1 MEQTINCEKIII
13 AREFNKLTQ
22 KQLIEELEKIDKKIT
37 QGELSKI
44 EQGLRKDV
52 SDDLLN
58 AISKILDFPKD
69 FFLTPWE
76 RQNIKGGLYRKR
88 QSLKKKDEGF
98 VDSSVN
104 LFIQTFNDL
113 SKNFEINTINIP
125 HFSVY
130 ENNSPAHIAKKTREF
145 WNVPQGPIEDLTTL
159 LEDNG
164 IVINYINV
172 SEQEFDGYSCML
184 DNFYFIFINPDM
196 PADRLRFT
204 IAHELGHLIM
214 KNEDTPYP
222 QCDDEANKFAS
233 AFLMPEDDIK
243 FELMNL
249 NCEKAY
255 YLKPKWKVSMAALI
269 RRARDL
275 DAITQSR
282 YTSLN
287 VQMSKLGYR
296 KNEPIVF
303 EKERP
308 SLFEEIINLYIE
320 NKKETL
326 DDIAQRTNISK
337 NVLIKLYKPHRNNI
351 RAIN

>member
-22 KQLIEELEKIDKKIT
+22 KELIEKLEEIDKKIT

-44 EQGLRKDV
+44 EQGLRKDI
-52 SDDLLN
+52 SDDLLD
-58 AISKILDFPKD
+58 AISTILDFPKD
-69 FFLTPWE
+69 FFLTHWE

-104 LFIQTFNDL
+104 LFIQTFIDL
-113 SKNFEINTINIP
+113 SKNFEINTIKIP
-125 HFSVY
+125 HFSTN
-130 ENNSPAHIAKKTREF
+130 ENTSPANIAKKAREF
-145 WNVPQGPIEDLTTL
+145 WNVAHGPIQDLTTM

-164 IVINYINV
+164 IVINYLNI

-204 IAHELGHLIM
+204 IAHELGHLVM
-214 KNEDTPYP
+214 KNENIPYP
-222 QCDDEANKFAS
+222 MCDEEANKFAS
-233 AFLMPEDDIK
+233 EFLMPEEDIK
-243 FELMNL
+243 LDLKNL

-255 YLKPKWKVSMAALI
+255 FLKPKWKVSMAALI
-269 RRARDL
+269 RRAYDL
-275 DAITQSR
+275 EVITKSR

-296 KNEPIVF
+296 KNEPIAF
-303 EKERP
+303 EKEKP
-308 SLFEEIINLYIE
+308 SLFQEIVNLYIE
-320 NKKETL
+320 TKNETL
-326 DDIAQRTNISK
+326 DDIAKRTNISK
-337 NVLIKLYKPHRNNI
+337 NVLLKLYKPHRNNV